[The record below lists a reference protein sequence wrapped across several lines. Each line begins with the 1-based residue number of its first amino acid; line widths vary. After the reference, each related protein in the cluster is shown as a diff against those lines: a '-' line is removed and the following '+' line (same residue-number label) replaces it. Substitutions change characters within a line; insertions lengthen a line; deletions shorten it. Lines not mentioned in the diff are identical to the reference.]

1 MLVMRGMMGGCWA
14 KRAKMLR
21 QDRFEHV
28 TPLNDLQLICIVQA
42 SVLNPLTMTLNTNLV
57 ERLPHEYGI
66 KEYMQIADRD
76 IKMGARQNRLV
87 AESR

>member
-28 TPLNDLQLICIVQA
+28 TPLNDLQLIYIVQA
-42 SVLNPLTMTLNTNLV
+42 SVLSALTMNTNLV
-57 ERLPHEYGI
+57 ERLPEYGI
-66 KEYMQIADRD
+66 KEYMQTETER
-76 IKMGARQNRLV
+76 
-87 AESR
+87 

>member
-1 MLVMRGMMGGCWA
+1 MKTTFVLRLQSVLGSMLVMRGMMGGCWA

-42 SVLNPLTMTLNTNLV
+42 WVLSALTMTLNTNLV
-57 ERLPHEYGI
+57 ERLPEYGI
-66 KEYMQIADRD
+66 KKFMQTETER
-76 IKMGARQNRLV
+76 
-87 AESR
+87 

>member
-1 MLVMRGMMGGCWA
+1 MRGMMGAASWA

-42 SVLNPLTMTLNTNLV
+42 WVLNPLTMTLNTM
-57 ERLPHEYGI
+57 LPENGI
-66 KEYMQIADRD
+66 KEYMQRETERWRRNKTD
-76 IKMGARQNRLV
+76 
-87 AESR
+87 

>member
-42 SVLNPLTMTLNTNLV
+42 SVLSALTMTLNTNLV
-57 ERLPHEYGI
+57 ERLPEYGI
-66 KEYMQIADRD
+66 KEYMQRETE
-76 IKMGARQNRLV
+76 R
-87 AESR
+87 

>member
-1 MLVMRGMMGGCWA
+1 MRGMMGGCWA

-42 SVLNPLTMTLNTNLV
+42 SVLSALTMNTNLV
-57 ERLPHEYGI
+57 ERLPDEYGI
-66 KEYMQIADRD
+66 KEHMQTEAERWE
-76 IKMGARQNRLV
+76 QNKTD
-87 AESR
+87 